1 MTLGIGSYEPSLV
14 PFSLHGMEPRAAF
27 PMVGSGALTTMAHS
41 GWSRLR
47 QRFPPAQ
54 LCLIALSGYAGVDMR
69 DACLAE
75 GFDWYLVKPGKIRE
89 LERLLGG
96 DRADSGASQR

>member
-1 MTLGIGSYEPSLV
+1 MNRAWS
-14 PFSLHGMEPRAAF
+14 FSASTAWSRGLRFPWWGRERSPRW
-27 PMVGSGALTTMAHS
+27 AHS

-54 LCLIALSGYAGVDMR
+54 LCPIALSGYAGVNMR

-75 GFDWYLVKPGKIRE
+75 GFDGYLVKPGEIRE